1 MVAVMQTS
9 RPAQRPAMPPLAPGL
24 ARWLRPPG
32 PWVVDAAIVAAV
44 GTVEITATMLGH
56 GRHFDTPG
64 HRPLDGLG
72 IALLVVSSLA
82 LVGRRQRPV
91 AVLVLNVVAVML
103 YYLLGY
109 PGEVAF
115 LSLYVAFF
123 TAVISGHRLAAWAG
137 AAVLAANL
145 WLSWVTGYP
154 ISAST
159 LAWAL
164 VCLLIVLVVGE
175 VVRLRRAYLDSL
187 RERAIEAERTRDE
200 EGRRRVSEER
210 LHIARELHDLIGHNI
225 SLISVQAGVGLH
237 LLERQPEQAAAALTA
252 IKQVSKDT
260 LDELRLVI
268 GAVRGAD
275 GGSPRRPP
283 RGLADLDAL
292 VAASSAAG
300 LEAGMEVAGE
310 PRPVPA
316 GLGLTAFRIVQE
328 SLTNARRH
336 AGPATVTVRL
346 EYGDRELTVRVADNG
361 RGPRPPGEP
370 GSGGRGLA
378 GMRERAVAAGGD
390 LQAGARPGGGF
401 QVVARLPLDPA
412 ADLAPGP
419 APGGKS

>member
-1 MVAVMQTS
+1 MQSS
-9 RPAQRPAMPPLAPGL
+9 RPAHRPPVPWRAPGL
-24 ARWLRPPG
+24 ARWLRPPS
-32 PWVVDAAIVAAV
+32 PWVVDIAIVAVA
-44 GTVEITATMLGH
+44 GTVEITAPLAGYGGH
-56 GRHFDTPG
+56 FAPPG
-64 HRPLDGLG
+64 HRPLDGFG
-72 IALLVVSSLA
+72 IALLVVSALA
-82 LVGRRQRPV
+82 LVARRQRPV
-91 AVLVLNVVAVML
+91 QVLVVNVTAVML

-115 LSLYVAFF
+115 LGLYVAFF
-123 TAVISGHRLAAWAG
+123 TAVTSGHRLAAWVG
-137 AAVLAANL
+137 AAVLAANM
-145 WLSWVTGYP
+145 WLSWLTGYP
-154 ISAST
+154 IGAST

-164 VCLLIVLVVGE
+164 VCLLIVLGTGE
-175 VVRLRRAYLDSL
+175 VVRLRRAYLYSL
-187 RERAIEAERTRDE
+187 RQRAIEAERTRDE
-200 EGRRRVSEER
+200 EGRRRASEER

-268 GAVRGAD
+268 GTVRGAAD
-275 GGSPRRPP
+275 GGSPRWPV

-300 LEAGMEVAGE
+300 LEVSVEVAGQ
-310 PRPVPA
+310 PRPLPA

-346 EYGDRELTVRVADNG
+346 EYGDRDLTVRVADNG
-361 RGPRPPGEP
+361 RGPQPAGP

-378 GMRERAVAAGGD
+378 GMRERAVAAGGG
-390 LQAGARPGGGF
+390 LAAGARPGGGF
-401 QVVARLPLDPA
+401 QVVARLPFDPAVDPA
-412 ADLAPGP
+412 ADLAPG
-419 APGGKS
+419 GKS